1 MSYEISFATCEEEE
15 QLLDILLDSNMEI
28 AGDIQDH
35 VVIRN
40 ADEVIG
46 GGMLTATSKDEF
58 HLIVFAVK
66 ETVRGSGI
74 GKQLISALINE
85 PWLYCRDCETDFP
98 AGYRI
103 TTVAKG
109 ESSPFYGKVGFT
121 ACDFSELA
129 DPFSE
134 QCIGCPDITACT
146 PVAMVYTA

>member
-1 MSYEISFATCEEEE
+1 MSYEISFATHEEEDY
-15 QLLDILLDSNMEI
+15 LLDILLDSNMEI

-35 VVIRN
+35 VVIRK
-40 ADEVIG
+40 ADQVIG
-46 GGMLTATSKDEF
+46 GGMLTATSKDVF

-66 ETVRGSGI
+66 DTFRSSGV
-74 GKQLISALINE
+74 GKFLINALIKE
-85 PWLYCRDCETDFP
+85 PWLYCKDCETNFP
-98 AGYRI
+98 SGFRI

-109 ESSPFYGKVGFT
+109 ESSEFYSKVGFV

-134 QCIGCPDITACT
+134 QCIGCPDITACG